1 MAARVPH
8 RMPERMSEY
17 MPATMSNRMSEFMPG
32 RMSESEYLSE
42 SMADRMYT
50 CQNIYIYIYINI
62 YMQYLLPDGMSETM
76 SEYCVRVG
84 ITRSEDFNGDHLPT
98 TPQSKCWLMV
108 SWPGVTSNPFQ
119 RWPFQGVLT
128 YLLLGSPD
136 WGIWMDLGWIPCIDF
151 SDFEQVAVANG

>member
-32 RMSESEYLSE
+32 RLSDRMSESEYLSE

-50 CQNIYIYIYINI
+50 CQNIY
-62 YMQYLLPDGMSETM
+62 MQYLLADGMSETM

-108 SWPGVTSNPFQ
+108 SWPGVTNNPFQ